1 MTKGELKPTLR
12 RHPQCVDGP
21 LARSAAARGH
31 AARTS
36 RSDGPCKGPP
46 LPLSFYTTPRDAAND
61 LGWFRALDHNA
72 RAKAPTSA
80 LLALALGL

>member
-1 MTKGELKPTLR
+1 
-12 RHPQCVDGP
+12 
-21 LARSAAARGH
+21 
-31 AARTS
+31 
-36 RSDGPCKGPP
+36 